1 MAIGPMRRVAGLAGG
16 RADVRRSRHGSCGP
30 PSRVHHVRD
39 HGALRQGHVRRACSH
54 KWMFDEFY
62 TAMAIEGLDKN
73 KDGVYDREELAEL
86 AKVNIEGLKDF
97 AYFTFPGAR
106 RQGDCARRGARLL
119 ARAQGRPPVAALH
132 AAVRE
137 PRAVGGQGAD
147 HLGLRSRP
155 TSSLSSPPRTSRRG
169 SAKARPRGARPRL
182 WPPPRSPATT
192 PRSERCRRSS
202 APMAPASP
210 RPSPW
215 SAAGPDRT
223 LLPISLLPAKCR
235 SSWMFT
241 HS

>member
-1 MAIGPMRRVAGLAGG
+1 MRRVAGLA
-16 RADVRRSRHGSCGP
+16 A
-30 PSRVHHVRD
+30 
-39 HGALRQGHVRRACSH
+39 GALMCGGLATGAAAHPHVYITFETTVLYDKGTFAGVRH

-62 TAMAIEGLDKN
+62 TTMAIEGLDKN

-97 AYFTFPGAR
+97 AYFTFPRAR

-147 HLGLRSRP
+147 HLRLRSHLLHRVRARQGQ
-155 TSSLSSPPRTSRRG
+155 SGQDQRRRAQG
-169 SAKARPRGARPRL
+169 VARPRS

-215 SAAGPDRT
+215 NAAGPDARCCH
-223 LLPISLLPAKCR
+223 LSGARAECR
-235 SSWMFT
+235 PGWMFT